1 MKTSTLAGI
10 GGALLLA
17 LAASSLWVLDARE
30 VALVTSFG
38 APVREVTEPGLQV
51 SAPWPIHQ
59 VLRFD
64 RRARVLAIEPTE
76 MLTTDKKNLVVE
88 AFVVW
93 RVARP
98 QTFLESVATAET
110 AEDRLS
116 DLVVS
121 AVATGL
127 GHQEYDDLFDVA
139 DASADTTPL
148 LPDSVR
154 EQVAA
159 IALERFGVEVQDL
172 RVRHLGLPLQNEQS
186 IYGRMRAERARIA
199 NKYRSEGEEQAAG
212 IRAKA
217 DRQAAELLAGAD
229 REAGAVTAKAEQ
241 TAARLQADAYRQDA
255 QLYRLLRRLE
265 TAEAVLDNDAT
276 LILDPDSDLLSGLQE
291 PTP

>member
-1 MKTSTLAGI
+1 MKTPTLVAT
-10 GGALLLA
+10 GAA
-17 LAASSLWVLDARE
+17 LVCAVAASSLWVLDARE

-38 APVREVTEPGLQV
+38 APVREVTEPGLHV
-51 SAPWPIHQ
+51 HAPWPIHQ

-110 AEDRLS
+110 AEARLS

-121 AVATGL
+121 AVAAGL
-127 GHQEYDDLFDVA
+127 GHQQYDDLFNVVEDGEPTV
-139 DASADTTPL
+139 PL
-148 LPDSVR
+148 LPPSVL

-159 IALERFGVEVQDL
+159 VALERFGVEVQDL
-172 RVRHLGLPLQNEQS
+172 RVRHLGLPMQNEQS

-199 NKYRSEGEEQAAG
+199 NKYRSEGEEQAAA
-212 IRAKA
+212 IRARA
-217 DRQAAELLAGAD
+217 DRQAAELVAGAE

-241 TAARLQADAYRQDA
+241 AAARLQAEAYRKDP

-265 TAEAVLDNDAT
+265 TAEAILDEDAT
-276 LILDPDSDLLSGLQE
+276 LVLDSESPLLSGLQE